1 MSGALLIVAGLAGL
15 TAVAVGAFG
24 AHGLRGSLSPEMMAI
39 FQTGALYHLVHALA
53 IFGAALLARDEAYAR
68 LASAAGWAFLLGI
81 VIFSGSLYAL
91 SITGTRWLG
100 AITPIGGVSFMIGW
114 AMLIWAG
121 VKGA

>member
-1 MSGALLIVAGLAGL
+1 MSGALLIVAGIAGL

-53 IFGAALLARDEAYAR
+53 IFGAALLAREEAYAR

>member
-1 MSGALLIVAGLAGL
+1 MSGALLIVAGIAGL